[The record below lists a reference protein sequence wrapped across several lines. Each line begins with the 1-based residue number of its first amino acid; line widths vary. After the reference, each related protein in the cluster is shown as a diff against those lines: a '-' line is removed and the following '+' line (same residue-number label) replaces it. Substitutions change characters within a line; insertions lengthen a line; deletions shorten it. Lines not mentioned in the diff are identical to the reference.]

1 MTPNSRNLE
10 FCVVIGEG
18 GPSPGPSAEVESLA
32 RGGGRAAHA
41 TGRGRPELLNR
52 IQSRGKPQRRRRKA
66 SGAIERVHCN
76 KHRAETTANGSVN
89 RPSALW
95 SLAYGITTFFWGA
108 RRRPAA
114 GVKWYFFFFSLFP
127 VSTRTQLEA
136 GKPQPTQC
144 APPAHASQGNV
155 GEAIF
160 APSLG
165 FGERW
170 LHLRFQPRGEFASGA
185 RRLHSMRK
193 PAPPWSRFLDVFHRR
208 SCA

>member
-1 MTPNSRNLE
+1 VTPNSRNLE

-114 GVKWYFFFFSLFP
+114 GVKWYFFFFLSFPFQLGRSWKLESLNRRNALHRP
-127 VSTRTQLEA
+127 TLAKVTLE
-136 GKPQPTQC
+136 
-144 APPAHASQGNV
+144 
-155 GEAIF
+155 
-160 APSLG
+160 
-165 FGERW
+165 
-170 LHLRFQPRGEFASGA
+170 
-185 RRLHSMRK
+185 
-193 PAPPWSRFLDVFHRR
+193 RR
-208 SCA
+208 SSRRPLGLANDGSTSASNREGNSPLGLAVYTR